1 MNALS
6 TQFAEIR
13 KGLFSRKSLQLDI
26 EKSDLIAI
34 QVDREDT
41 RLMSEQS
48 NAERRLTALV
58 KEERDQIEKIEKA
71 RTRLEEEWVSEFTT
85 HVKSN
90 VSCLQSGTLPGSSL
104 IDIQDRSVVCS
115 ITFEDTK
122 TNKPLPKTMT
132 RRGRAQLANP
142 KLRLSCTI
150 DFTEDETAAPSG
162 FVSLHEELYILQEH
176 ITNAKNDLMNI
187 RRQRA
192 NIGTMERKARVAL
205 ATGILKETGPEG
217 AELLKLLDAPQQPLP
232 PTSTGKLV
240 GEVVLDPDP
249 LNS

>member
-1 MNALS
+1 MLS

-41 RLMSEQS
+41 RLMQEQA
-48 NAERRLTALV
+48 NAERRLTSLQ
-58 KEERDQIEKIEKA
+58 KEERDHLENMEKA
-71 RTRLEEEWVSEFTT
+71 LTQLQDSWADQFLNYARSAATALGNSPFPFSASLEADVPS
-85 HVKSN
+85 
-90 VSCLQSGTLPGSSL
+90 
-104 IDIQDRSVVCS
+104 RSCS
-115 ITFEDTK
+115 ISFKNTSGS
-122 TNKPLPKTMT
+122 KPLPKSMV
-132 RRGRAQLANP
+132 RSGSIQISNG
-142 KLRLSCTI
+142 KGGLRFSVQ
-150 DFTEDETAAPSG
+150 FVEEETVAPQSYI
-162 FVSLHEELYILQEH
+162 SLHEQLYILQEH

-205 ATGILKETGPEG
+205 ATGILAETGPEG
-217 AELLKLLDAPQQPLP
+217 QELLKLLNNPQQPLP
-232 PTSTGKLV
+232 PASTGQLV
-240 GEVVLDPDP
+240 GEVVVDRDP